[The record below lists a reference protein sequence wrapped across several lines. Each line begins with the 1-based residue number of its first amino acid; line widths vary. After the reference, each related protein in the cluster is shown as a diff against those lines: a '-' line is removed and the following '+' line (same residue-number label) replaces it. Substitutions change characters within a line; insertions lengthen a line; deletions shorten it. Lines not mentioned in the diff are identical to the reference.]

1 MAWKRFLGGLGLCV
15 AVATSGACG
24 GGQSTFD
31 VSMTIENSLTFEQL
45 SMVTNCRV
53 VVTGADKADF
63 FISPDSKY
71 PCNNGIKNRGSL
83 GTFGYTSSAT
93 SGTVNFEVQLIGN
106 DPLEPPVGSGSGS
119 GAARE
124 GSRTPVMISIK

>member
-1 MAWKRFLGGLGLCV
+1 MAWKRFLGGLGLCG

-31 VSMTIENSLTFEQL
+31 VTMTIENSITFEQL

-53 VVTGADKADF
+53 VVTGADRDDF
-63 FISPDSKY
+63 FISPDSKN
-71 PCNNGIKNRGSL
+71 PCNNGLKDHTL
-83 GTFGYTSSAT
+83 GTLGYTSSAT

-106 DPLEPPVGSGSGS
+106 DPLEPPLGSGSGS